1 MIKIQNIYY
10 MLSYAFQILKEESYE
25 KLSSED
31 FENTADLLSAILVK
45 GINSQIKRGLKRE
58 YVDIQEPLSSLRGK
72 IDISESIKTQSLIK
86 QQLVCR
92 YDEFSVD
99 FYLNK
104 ILKTTLQVLLR
115 LKLSKTRKKDIRN
128 ILLYFKDIGILD
140 PFNINWNLRYNK
152 NNQTYQMLINICY
165 LIMKGLLQKD
175 SQGDLKIQKFLDEQ
189 RMCRLYEKFI
199 LGYYRKEH
207 PKLKVSASQIP
218 WQLDEGLP
226 TMLPIMQSDIM
237 LSDGKNTLI
246 IDAKYYS
253 ETMQIQYEKRTLRS
267 NNLYQIFTYVKNRDA
282 YIKKE
287 SGRNAGTV
295 AGLLLYAKTD
305 EEVIPDSDFLMSGN
319 KISVKTLDLDLPFEE
334 IAKQLDVIADT
345 FFKHHLN
352 KNSSTVLI

>member
-1 MIKIQNIYY
+1 
-10 MLSYAFQILKEESYE
+10 MLSYAFQILKEQGYE

-45 GINSQIKRGLKRE
+45 GINSQIKRGLRRE
-58 YVDIQEPLSSLRGK
+58 YVDVQESLSSLHGK

-86 QQLVCR
+86 QKLVCR

-99 FYLNK
+99 SYLNK

-115 LKLSKTRKKDIRN
+115 FNLSKTRKRDIRN
-128 ILLYFKDIGILD
+128 VLLYFKDINFVY

-165 LIMKGLLQKD
+165 LILKGLLQKD
-175 SQGDLKIQKFLDEQ
+175 SQGDLKMQKFLDEQ

-199 LGYYRKEH
+199 LEYYRKEH
-207 PKLKVSASQIP
+207 PELKVSASQIP
-218 WQLDEGLP
+218 WQLDEGVS

-237 LSDGKNTLI
+237 LYDGKNTLI

-253 ETMQIQYEKRTLRS
+253 KTMQIQYDKRTLHS
-267 NNLYQIFTYVKNRDA
+267 NNLYQIFTYVKNRDV

-287 SGRNAGTV
+287 SVSNAGTV

-305 EEVIPDSDFLMSGN
+305 EEVTPDSDFLMSGN
-319 KISVKTLDLDLPFEE
+319 KISVKTLDLNLSFDE

-345 FFKHHLN
+345 FSL
-352 KNSSTVLI
+352 SIS